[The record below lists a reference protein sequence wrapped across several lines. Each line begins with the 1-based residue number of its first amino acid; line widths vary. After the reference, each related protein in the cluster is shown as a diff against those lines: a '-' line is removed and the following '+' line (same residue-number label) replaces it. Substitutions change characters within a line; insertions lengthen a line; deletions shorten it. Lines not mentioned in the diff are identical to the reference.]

1 MSYTLQAFIAKTG
14 VFPSPIPHGLHQVQ
28 LPQDMAL
35 IPLDTDQRLKLD
47 IEFCPLTDGGATE
60 LSAPLIILASKLSQ
74 NGHIAYIEAEIFGGT
89 GIQASQQFSHGKAIT
104 TITIEINAIN
114 VALKSLGV
122 SQTNTSDEFDTI
134 GLSIHKDT
142 DAWITEHSRNKS

>member
-14 VFPSPIPHGLHQVQ
+14 VFASPTPHGLHQVR
-28 LPQDMAL
+28 LPQDMVL

-60 LSAPLIILASKLSQ
+60 LPAPLITLASKLSQ

-104 TITIEINAIN
+104 TIAIEINAIN

-122 SQTNTSDEFDTI
+122 SQTNTSDEFDAI
-134 GLSIHKDT
+134 GLGNHRDT
-142 DAWITEHSRNKS
+142 DRWIEDYFYI

>member
-14 VFPSPIPHGLHQVQ
+14 VFPSPTPHGLHQVR
-28 LPQDMAL
+28 LPQDMVL

-60 LSAPLIILASKLSQ
+60 LPAPLIILASKLSQ

-89 GIQASQQFSHGKAIT
+89 GIQASQQFSHGKAIS

-114 VALKSLGV
+114 IALKSLGV
-122 SQTNTSDEFDTI
+122 SQTNTSEEFDAI
-134 GLSIHKDT
+134 GLGNHRDT
-142 DAWITEHSRNKS
+142 DQWVKNHFYI

>member
-14 VFPSPIPHGLHQVQ
+14 VFPSPTPHDLHQVR
-28 LPQDMAL
+28 LAQDMVL

-104 TITIEINAIN
+104 TIAIEINAIN
-114 VALKSLGV
+114 AALKSLGV
-122 SQTNTSDEFDTI
+122 SQTNTSDEFNAI
-134 GLSIHKDT
+134 GLGIHRDT
-142 DAWITEHSRNKS
+142 DHWIEGHSQKNS

>member
-14 VFPSPIPHGLHQVQ
+14 VFPSPIPDGLHQVQ

-35 IPLDTDQRLKLD
+35 IPLDTNQRLKLD

-60 LSAPLIILASKLSQ
+60 LTAPLRALASKLSQ

-104 TITIEINAIN
+104 TIAIEINAIN

-122 SQTNTSDEFDTI
+122 SQAHASDEFDAI
-134 GLSIHKDT
+134 GLGIHRDT
-142 DAWITEHSRNKS
+142 DQWIKGHSQKNT